1 MNKKAIS
8 ILTYI
13 VTLGL
18 GVFLIAWSLNGL
30 NDDDLTKIKYAV
42 SKARFELLIPILI
55 MGFIS
60 HWSRAVRWR
69 YLMEPLGIKPKISNT
84 FFAVMIGYLANMAF
98 PRLGEVM
105 KCTLLARYEK
115 VPADKLIGT
124 IIAER
129 LFDVICLLLIFLIT
143 FLVQIDFAYEL
154 LHKIQN
160 KPEAANTNSSGTMPW
175 ILGILLLGIAIL
187 FIFRHR
193 IAALPAW
200 QRIRQTAKNMLSGL
214 MSFRTMEHKG
224 GFLLHTAIIWTM
236 YLSMIVLGFQSIR
249 ETAGLAWEAGLSVLS
264 FGSVGMIATP
274 GGLGAY
280 TGLVEKIISLYGI
293 EKAICVAIS
302 WVIWLVPTCIIILG
316 GAASFLLLPF
326 FNRKKNDETR

>member
-30 NDDDLTKIKYAV
+30 NSDDITKIKYAV

-129 LFDVICLLLIFLIT
+129 IFDVFCLLLIFLIT

-154 LHKIQN
+154 LHKLQN
-160 KPEAANTNSSGTMPW
+160 KPEAENTASSGMMPW
-175 ILGILLLGIAIL
+175 IFGILLAAIAVL

-193 IAALPAW
+193 IAALPVW
-200 QRIRQTAKNMLSGL
+200 QRIRQTVKNMLSGL
-214 MSFRTMEHKG
+214 MSFRTMQNKG

-302 WVIWLVPTCIIILG
+302 WVIWLVPTGIIILG
-316 GAASFLLLPF
+316 GAISFLLLPF
-326 FNRKKNDETR
+326 FNRKKHDEAR

>member
-13 VTLGL
+13 LTLGL

-30 NDDDLTKIKYAV
+30 NPEDVTKIKYAL

-143 FLVQIDFAYEL
+143 FLVQIDFAYDL
-154 LHKIQN
+154 LHKLQSTP
-160 KPEAANTNSSGTMPW
+160 KNTQPQEHSLMPW
-175 ILGILLLGIAIL
+175 ILGALMGITAVL
-187 FIFRHR
+187 FMFRHR
-193 IAALPAW
+193 IAALPVW
-200 QRIRQTAKNMLSGL
+200 QRIRQTIKNMMSGL
-214 MSFRTMEHKG
+214 LSFRTMQHKG

-249 ETAGLAWEAGLSVLS
+249 ETAGLAWDAGLSVLS
-264 FGSVGMIATP
+264 FGSVGMIVTP

-302 WVIWLVPTCIIILG
+302 WVIWLVPTGIIILG
-316 GAASFLLLPF
+316 GASSFLLLPF
-326 FNRKKNDETR
+326 FNRKKNDEAR

>member
-8 ILTYI
+8 ILTYLL
-13 VTLGL
+13 TLGL

-30 NDDDLTKIKYAV
+30 NSADITKIKYAV

-143 FLVQIDFAYEL
+143 FLVQIDFAYDL

-160 KPEAANTNSSGTMPW
+160 KPDAENTASSGTMPW
-175 ILGILLLGIAIL
+175 ILGILLLVITIL

-193 IAALPAW
+193 IAALPVW
-200 QRIRQTAKNMLSGL
+200 LKIRQTLKNMLSGL
-214 MSFRTMEHKG
+214 LSFRTMQNKV
-224 GFLLHTAIIWTM
+224 GFLLHTAIIWAM

-264 FGSVGMIATP
+264 FGSVGMIVTP

-302 WVIWLVPTCIIILG
+302 WVIWLVPTGIIVLG

-326 FNRKKNDETR
+326 FNRKKNDQAR

>member
-8 ILTYI
+8 ILTYLL
-13 VTLGL
+13 TLGL

-30 NDDDLTKIKYAV
+30 NSADITKIKYAV

-143 FLVQIDFAYEL
+143 FLVQIDFAYDL
-154 LHKIQN
+154 FHKIQN
-160 KPEAANTNSSGTMPW
+160 NPNNTTNNSSGIMPW
-175 ILGILLLGIAIL
+175 LLGGLLVVITAL

-193 IAALPAW
+193 IAALPVW
-200 QRIRQTAKNMLSGL
+200 LKIRQTLKNMLSGL
-214 MSFRTMEHKG
+214 LSFRTMQNKV
-224 GFLLHTAIIWTM
+224 GFLLHTAIIWAM

-264 FGSVGMIATP
+264 FGSVGMIVTP

-302 WVIWLVPTCIIILG
+302 WVIWLVPTGIIVLG

-326 FNRKKNDETR
+326 FNRKKND

>member
-1 MNKKAIS
+1 MNKKTIS
-8 ILTYI
+8 ILTYLL
-13 VTLGL
+13 TLGL

-30 NDDDLTKIKYAV
+30 NSADITKIKYAV

-69 YLMEPLGIKPKISNT
+69 YLMEPLGIKPKLSNT

-129 LFDVICLLLIFLIT
+129 IFDVICLLLIFLIT
-143 FLVQIDFAYEL
+143 FLVQIDFANEL
-154 LHKIQN
+154 FGKLQN
-160 KPEAANTNSSGTMPW
+160 NPQQANNNSNSMLPW
-175 ILGILLLGIAIL
+175 GLGIFLLVIALL

-193 IAALPAW
+193 IAALPIW
-200 QRIRQTAKNMLSGL
+200 LKIRQTIKNMLSGL
-214 MSFRTMEHKG
+214 LSFRTMQHKG
-224 GFLLHTAIIWTM
+224 RFLLHTAIIWTM

-264 FGSVGMIATP
+264 FGSVGMIVTP

-302 WVIWLVPTCIIILG
+302 WVIWLVPTGIIVLG

-326 FNRKKNDETR
+326 FNRKPNDQTR

>member
-8 ILTYI
+8 ILTYLL
-13 VTLGL
+13 TLGL

-30 NDDDLTKIKYAV
+30 NSADITKIKYAV

-143 FLVQIDFAYEL
+143 FLVQIDFAYDL

-160 KPEAANTNSSGTMPW
+160 KPNAENTASSGTMPW
-175 ILGILLLGIAIL
+175 ILGILLVAIAIL

-193 IAALPAW
+193 IAALPIW
-200 QRIRQTAKNMLSGL
+200 LKIRQTLKNMLSGL
-214 MSFRTMEHKG
+214 FSFRTMQHKG

-264 FGSVGMIATP
+264 FGSVGMIVTP

-302 WVIWLVPTCIIILG
+302 WVIWLVPTGIIVLG

-326 FNRKKNDETR
+326 FNRKKHD